1 MAADTVVM
9 GDTVVMADTADTA
22 VTMEVGTTFMAVD
35 IAAGPCTAATIV
47 YAGHDMAGAAA
58 SAHARRVS
66 FTPISRLNSA

>member
-47 YAGHDMAGAAA
+47 YAGHDTAGAASA
-58 SAHARRVS
+58 RAHAAQS
-66 FTPISRLNSA
+66 QLHPNQQT